1 MDDFRLSSVLNR
13 FNINVPHYHA
23 KWPFSCFSFERVK
36 RAQEKVLKKPCVLR
50 VQMEIDKFLEKAK
63 KKTGDRALVNN
74 GKNVTSHVRR

>member
-1 MDDFRLSSVLNR
+1 MDDFRPSSVLNR

-50 VQMEIDKFLEKAK
+50 VQMEIDKIQEKAK
-63 KKTGDRALVNN
+63 KKKRPRAYANN
-74 GKNVTSHVRR
+74 GTNVTSHVRR

>member
-1 MDDFRLSSVLNR
+1 MDDFRPSSVLNR

-36 RAQEKVLKKPCVLR
+36 RAQEKVLKKTCVLR
-50 VQMEIDKFLEKAK
+50 LQMEIDKILEKSKNK
-63 KKTGDRALVNN
+63 KGQRPDANN